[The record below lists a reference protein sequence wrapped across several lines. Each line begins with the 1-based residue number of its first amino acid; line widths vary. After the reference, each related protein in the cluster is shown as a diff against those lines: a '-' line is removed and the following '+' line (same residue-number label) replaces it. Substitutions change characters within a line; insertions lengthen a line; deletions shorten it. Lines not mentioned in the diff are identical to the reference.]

1 MEYAGHA
8 LTYDRVVFR
17 GDPSTFEFMA
27 FWMRGERV
35 AAGINVNV
43 WDVNEDI
50 QALVRNGAS
59 VSDEALRDPD
69 VQLSGLVAA

>member
-1 MEYAGHA
+1 
-8 LTYDRVVFR
+8 
-17 GDPSTFEFMA
+17 
-27 FWMRGERV
+27 V

-69 VQLSGLVAA
+69 VQLSGLVTA